1 MWVAKDVV
9 VVVPQAVKIVNK
21 RKEGVMTITK
31 QQIVEEITR
40 EISPRVSRKDVAE
53 IVQKF
58 LDKIIDNLAEGNR
71 IELRGFGI
79 FNTKLRKP
87 KIARNPRTNEPVS
100 LPPRRVPVFRASK
113 IFKETLKVGG

>member
-1 MWVAKDVV
+1 MWVAEVV
-9 VVVPQAVKIVNK
+9 AVVMPQVVKLVNK
-21 RKEGVMTITK
+21 GKEGVMTITK

-40 EISPRVSRKDVAE
+40 EVSPRVSKRDVAE

-58 LDKIIDNLAEGNR
+58 LDKIIDNLADGNR

-87 KIARNPRTNEPVS
+87 KIARNPKTNEPVS